1 MTQSDLGSQPSA
13 TAKASPAA
21 AAPQQVAATPS
32 ERGLK
37 YHHDAETAGGK
48 PPTTPSKKELSGKL
62 TVKDMVSYG
71 MIMMVPIAPFALYAS
86 IFQMSGGMPAL
97 SYLIGA
103 VGMLFTV
110 FSFGVMI
117 PLFPSSGSIYTYASQ
132 TMAPAVGFVAGWLML
147 LQYLVTPDLMFIQ
160 AGQALNQYV
169 PQVPVWGWCLLFLAF
184 VTFLSI
190 RSLNNA
196 IKVEKIAL
204 ICEIVVFAMF
214 IVFGVV
220 YIFQHPETSGFSL
233 TALFNPQKF
242 SFSGMMGSVSLGAMS
257 FVGFGCVATLTEEAK
272 DPKKGPAHSMLLI
285 VIILACMFVG
295 MCLVATWVDPTG
307 SIMAGHENTGFY
319 LLAGAVGGPWFG
331 VVCAVAN
338 AIALGAFTG
347 LTATTSISR
356 VLYVMSRSGALPKE
370 LGIMDKKTGVPQVAT
385 LFVCGLSL
393 VMLLFLIPLGMTQVA
408 KLSNFGALSTYCLLN
423 LCVIWYAFIR
433 KKTKLPVLRSLVFP
447 VLGALVTGAI
457 FFSIDFDIALI
468 GWGWVLF
475 GVIYYLIKTRIF
487 KHEIDFS

>member
-1 MTQSDLGSQPSA
+1 MAQNAQKGSA
-13 TAKASPAA
+13 PAA
-21 AAPQQVAATPS
+21 TVAVAD
-32 ERGLK
+32 ERGLR
-37 YHHDAETAGGK
+37 YHHDSETSGGK
-48 PPTTPSKKELSGKL
+48 PPVTPEKKIPTSKKLGI
-62 TVKDMVSYG
+62 KDMVSYG
-71 MIMMVPIAPFALYAS
+71 MIMMVPIAPFAIYAS
-86 IFQMSGGMPAL
+86 IFDMSGGMPAL

-103 VGMLFTV
+103 IGMLFTV

-132 TMAPAVGFVAGWLML
+132 TISPAVGFVAGWLML

-169 PQVPVWGWCLLFLAF
+169 PQVPVWAWCVAFLAF

-190 RSLNNA
+190 RSLSNA

-204 ICEIVVFAMF
+204 VCEIVVFAMF

-220 YIFQHPETSGFSL
+220 YIFEHPETSGFSL
-233 TALFNPQKF
+233 TAFIDPAKMNFNDL
-242 SFSGMMGSVSLGAMS
+242 MGSVSLGAMS

-272 DPKKGPAHSMLLI
+272 DPKKGPAKSMLVI
-285 VIILACMFVG
+285 VLILAAMFVG
-295 MCLVATWVDPTG
+295 MCYVATCVDPTG
-307 SIMAGHENTGFY
+307 SMFAGHENTGFY
-319 LLAGAVGGPWFG
+319 LLAGHVGGEWFG
-331 VVCAVAN
+331 VLCAVAN
-338 AIALGAFTG
+338 AVALGAFTG

-408 KLSNFGALSTYCLLN
+408 KMSNFGALATYCLLN
-423 LCVIWYAFIR
+423 LCVIWYAVGR
-433 KKTKLPVLRSLVFP
+433 KKVKLSIWRAAVLP
-447 VLGALVTGAI
+447 GLGALVTGAI
-457 FFSIDFDIALI
+457 FLSIDPQIAML
-468 GWGWVLF
+468 GWAWVLL
-475 GVIYYLIKTRIF
+475 GIIYYLIQTRVF
-487 KHEIDFS
+487 KHEIDFG

>member
-1 MTQSDLGSQPSA
+1 MAQSTQEERASA
-13 TAKASPAA
+13 TT
-21 AAPQQVAATPS
+21 VAVPG
-32 ERGLK
+32 ERGLR
-37 YHHDAETAGGK
+37 YHHDPETQGGK
-48 PPTTPSKKELSGKL
+48 PPVTPEKKIPAPKRLGI
-62 TVKDMVSYG
+62 KDMVSYG

-86 IFQMSGGMPAL
+86 IFQTSNGMPAL

-132 TMAPAVGFVAGWLML
+132 TISPAVGFVAGWLML
-147 LQYLVTPDLMFIQ
+147 LQYLITPDLMFIQ
-160 AGQALNQYV
+160 AGQALNQYL
-169 PQVPVWGWCLLFLAF
+169 PEVPVWAWCLIFLTF
-184 VTFLSI
+184 VTCLSI
-190 RSLNNA
+190 RSLGNA
-196 IKVEKIAL
+196 IKVEKVAL
-204 ICEIVVFAMF
+204 VCEIVVFAMF

-220 YIFQHPETSGFSL
+220 YIFGHPATSGFTL
-233 TALFNPQKF
+233 TALVDPSKIEPK
-242 SFSGMMGSVSLGAMS
+242 SLMGSVSLGAMS

-272 DPKKGPAHSMLLI
+272 DPKKGPAKSMLII
-285 VIILACMFVG
+285 VVILACMFVG
-295 MCLVATWVDPTG
+295 MCYVATCVDPTG
-307 SIMAGHENTGFY
+307 SIMAGHADTGFY
-319 LLAGAVGGPWFG
+319 LLAGTVGGPWFG

-385 LFVCGLSL
+385 LFVCALSL

-423 LCVIWYAFIR
+423 ICVIWYAFGR
-433 KKTKLPVLRSLVFP
+433 KQVKLPFWRSAVLP

-457 FFSIDFDIALI
+457 LFSIDPQILFM
-468 GWGWVLF
+468 GWGWVLL
-475 GVIYYLIKTRIF
+475 GVIYYLVQTRVF
-487 KHEIDFS
+487 KHEIDFG